1 VILPMLLPGLAVVT
15 LSSFVV
21 GAMIPAMV
29 AGTMGRVA
37 ELVPAH
43 LATHAWGRATALFAV
58 GQAGAAYAMATLYAH
73 PSGGPLIFEI
83 GGTVLLGAA
92 LVVFCSGFLARR
104 AGT

>member
-1 VILPMLLPGLAVVT
+1 
-15 LSSFVV
+15 
-21 GAMIPAMV
+21 
-29 AGTMGRVA
+29 VA

-43 LATHAWGRATALFAV
+43 RATHAWGRATALFAV